1 VFRRALYAC
10 LAALACSQPAWA
22 QTHTYVSGDLFA
34 DVRRMSRVTSP
45 LDSGTIDTSPP
56 DSVSVGGGGRIGAF
70 FSPEWSL
77 ELGVDAGKETSATRT
92 VSIPLPAGFPVAV
105 PTPRF
110 DSRTSGRFVATSV
123 LIGYHPRARA
133 RARAGF
139 RGGLSVMRTDATF
152 TSVSS
157 SIITPF
163 PVVTITSP
171 LAPPVILQPITVTTN
186 EIARVAYGMFATLA
200 GEVAIDIS
208 SHFAVVPEVRAH
220 VNTSTLLVR
229 PGVAARW
236 RW

>member
-1 VFRRALYAC
+1 VIRRALHAC
-10 LAALACSQPAWA
+10 LVALACSQPAWA
-22 QTHTYVSGDLFA
+22 QTHIYVSGDLFA
-34 DVRRMSRVTSP
+34 DIRRMTRVVSP
-45 LDSGTIDTSPP
+45 PDSGTIDTSSP
-56 DSVSVGGGGRIGAF
+56 DGVTGGGGARIGAF

-77 ELGVDAGKETSATRT
+77 ELGVDAGKETSATTT
-92 VSIPLPAGFPVAV
+92 VAIPLPAGLPVSL

-123 LIGYHPRARA
+123 LIGYHPPARG

-139 RGGLSVMRTDATF
+139 RGGLSVMRADSTF

-157 SIITPF
+157 TIIGPIIVS
-163 PVVTITSP
+163 PSP
-171 LAPPVILQPITVTTN
+171 LAPPVIAPPTINVTTS
-186 EIARVAYGMFATLA
+186 EIARVAYGMFATMA

-208 SHFAVVPEVRAH
+208 SHFEVVPEVRAH

>member
-1 VFRRALYAC
+1 VFRRALFAC
-10 LAALACSQPAWA
+10 LAACACSHPAWA

-34 DVRRMSRVTSP
+34 DVRRISRVVSP

-56 DSVSVGGGGRIGAF
+56 DSVTGGGGARIGAF

-77 ELGVDAGKETSATRT
+77 ELGVDAGRETSETRT
-92 VSIPLPAGFPVAV
+92 ASIPLPAGLPLSL

-123 LIGYHPRARA
+123 LIGYHPGAPG

-139 RGGLSVMRTDATF
+139 RGGLSIMRTDATF
-152 TSVSS
+152 TSFSS
-157 SIITPF
+157 SIITP
-163 PVVTITSP
+163 VISIGSP
-171 LAPPVILQPITVTTN
+171 LAPPVILPPTVTVTTS

-200 GEVAIDIS
+200 GEVAIDVS